1 MYQTLIISAYH
12 MVLYIRGSEEVGQP
26 SRRFGFSLTI
36 LNKISFWTIIH
47 GAAFLCFILY
57 RKQRVSYAFGPLEHR
72 KFSATSHST
81 PPPLENWELRAKQA
95 VHAHKLNAEKASLC
109 TSEGITSI
117 HVYCIHKHDSD
128 STCPRTPIQR
138 VSPTRT

>member
-12 MVLYIRGSEEVGQP
+12 MVLYIHSSEEVGQP
-26 SRRFGFSLTI
+26 SKHFGFSLTI

-72 KFSATSHST
+72 KFSATLSLHPT
-81 PPPLENWELRAKQA
+81 P
-95 VHAHKLNAEKASLC
+95 
-109 TSEGITSI
+109 T
-117 HVYCIHKHDSD
+117 
-128 STCPRTPIQR
+128 
-138 VSPTRT
+138 